1 MEVVEEVGG
10 IPVVVSE
17 QKQKEKEDQEE
28 QEVVQ

>member
-17 QKQKEKEDQEE
+17 PKQKDKEDPEE
-28 QEVVQ
+28 QEEV

>member
-17 QKQKEKEDQEE
+17 QKQKDKEDQEE

>member
-28 QEVVQ
+28 EEVVQ